1 MTRPQANL
9 LLLLAGAIWGMG
21 FVAQQTAMDDVGPF
35 VFIAVRFLVATLVVL
50 PFALRESRQI
60 HQRGNNP
67 LRMRD
72 WQHFAVIGIVLFA
85 AIGLQQVGL
94 LTTTVTNSGFLTG
107 LYVVFTPFIAILLFR
122 EWPHAVVWPAALCAF
137 SGIFLLSGGKFN
149 GHSIG
154 DLLTVGC
161 AVFTALQVVLIA
173 RHVTESA
180 RPLALSV
187 VQFSVTA
194 GIAFVV
200 ALIYEPIVWSAI
212 KAAGNE
218 ILYTGVMS
226 SGVAFTLQA
235 NCPALYANSAGSYLY
250 VIGGAICRTVW
261 CGIAGRTH
269 WIVRSVWL
277 RTDIQRNVGRGV
289 CSNAAIASAQVQP
302 RPLVVSLC
310 GRIIR
315 CASSSAR
322 TI

>member
-35 VFIAVRFLVATLVVL
+35 VFIGVRFLVATLVVL

-235 NCPALYANSAGSYLY
+235 
-250 VIGGAICRTVW
+250 
-261 CGIAGRTH
+261 IA
-269 WIVRSVWL
+269 
-277 RTDIQRNVGRGV
+277 QRYTPTAQ
-289 CSNAAIASAQVQP
+289 AAIFMSSEALFAALFGAVLLGERIGLSGLFGCALIFSAMLAVEFVPMLQS
-302 RPLVVSLC
+302 R
-310 GRIIR
+310 
-315 CASSSAR
+315 AR
-322 TI
+322 KSNPGH